1 MFDYASL
8 ERRIAALEARH
19 AASLRFGRVTGV
31 EGGSARVAL
40 PDGQGVVSM
49 PLPTLQRR
57 VLNDQEIKM
66 PDLGEPVAVLFSG
79 QAGGQETGVVLGAL
93 YSPAAP
99 DPGQPPHMEFS
110 RFSDGTVISYD
121 REAHKLYADV
131 RGDIEAK
138 ATGAVSVAA
147 QGEISAQSALRIKL
161 KAPFI
166 ELAGLLTVTDEDGNA
181 GRGVLRGTYTVREGS
196 LHVPDDDVTAG
207 AVSVR
212 GHVHDGVESGPS
224 TTDKPVGG

>member
-31 EGGSARVAL
+31 EGGSARVEL

-93 YSPAAP
+93 YSPVTP
-99 DPGQPPHMEFS
+99 DPGQPQHMEFS
-110 RFSDGTVISYD
+110 RFSDGTMIFYD
-121 REAHKLYADV
+121 REAHKLHADV

-138 ATGAVSVAA
+138 ATGTVSVSA

-161 KAPFI
+161 KAPYI

-196 LHVPDDDVTAG
+196 LHVPDEDVTAG

-212 GHVHDGVESGPS
+212 RHIHKGVESGPS
-224 TTDKPVGG
+224 TTDAPVGG